1 MIKNII
7 LFIIIALFIYS
18 INYFIT
24 YKRNISF
31 TNNGTKISIDIPTYF
46 SSNLI
51 KVTSDRETPQNY
63 INIKYGIFAYP
74 IFFFCNKDNNT
85 IYILYWFDTSIHVF
99 SIKER
104 NSSEIMPIVNMN
116 KSLKKIVLSRN
127 NFNIFSLSKSEL
139 SNLINH
145 IELMSEKEY
154 KNISIPK
161 IDFGLYK
168 MYVPKNRVLNILKSG
183 IYEYDI
189 NASVIQSRLSI
200 W

>member
-7 LFIIIALFIYS
+7 LFISIALFIYS
-18 INYFIT
+18 ITYFIT

-51 KVTSDRETPQNY
+51 KITSNRETPQNY
-63 INIKYGIFAYP
+63 IHILYDMFESP
-74 IFFFCNKDNNT
+74 DFFFYNKDNNT
-85 IYILYWFDTSIHVF
+85 IYILYWFDTSIHIF

-116 KSLKKIVLSRN
+116 KSLKRIVLSRN

-154 KNISIPK
+154 KNISIPSL
-161 IDFGLYK
+161 DLGLYK
-168 MYVPKNRVLNILKSG
+168 IYVPKNRVLEILKSG
-183 IYEYDI
+183 IREYDI